1 MIRTMLCTEEYY
13 TRHQLDRAA
22 IGAVLDNE
30 HDLLWLDLEAPTAEE
45 LQLIGEEFAFHELAV
60 EDASRPHQRPKIDRY
75 DNFYFLVF
83 YDLDYD
89 GSTERIEPHELDV
102 FFGKNY
108 LITVHNAP
116 IDEIDE
122 VATRLGRNMV
132 AIERGVGT
140 LLYSLLDTIVDHYFP
155 VVEQLGG
162 NIEALERNIITTRDP
177 RGRERLQEEIFV
189 LRRQLLDLRQLLVP
203 ERDVLTALVR
213 RDLPI
218 VSKKAAA
225 YFQDV
230 HDHLL
235 RATDTV
241 DVYRDLVTGALE
253 SYHATNSNGLNQTMR
268 ILTATS
274 IILMSVTFIAGVY
287 GMNFNPEVSPFNM
300 PELNTRYGYVA
311 SLLLMAVVAGALA
324 WFFRRKG
331 YL

>member
-1 MIRTMLCTEEYY
+1 
-13 TRHQLDRAA
+13 
-22 IGAVLDNE
+22 
-30 HDLLWLDLEAPTAEE
+30 
-45 LQLIGEEFAFHELAV
+45 
-60 EDASRPHQRPKIDRY
+60 
-75 DNFYFLVF
+75 
-83 YDLDYD
+83 
-89 GSTERIEPHELDV
+89 
-102 FFGKNY
+102 

-116 IDEIDE
+116 IDEIDA

-140 LLYSLLDTIVDHYFP
+140 LLYSLLDIVGDHYFP
-155 VVEQLGG
+155 VVERLGG
-162 NIEALERNIITTRDP
+162 NIEALERRIITIHDP

-189 LRRQLLDLRQLLVP
+189 LRRQLLDLRRLLVP

-268 ILTATS
+268 VLTAAS
-274 IILMSVTFIAGVY
+274 IILMSVTFIAGV
-287 GMNFNPEVSPFNM
+287 
-300 PELNTRYGYVA
+300 YGYVA

>member
-1 MIRTMLCTEEYY
+1 M
-13 TRHQLDRAA
+13 
-22 IGAVLDNE
+22 
-30 HDLLWLDLEAPTAEE
+30 
-45 LQLIGEEFAFHELAV
+45 
-60 EDASRPHQRPKIDRY
+60 
-75 DNFYFLVF
+75 
-83 YDLDYD
+83 
-89 GSTERIEPHELDV
+89 
-102 FFGKNY
+102 
-108 LITVHNAP
+108 ITVHNAP
-116 IDEIDE
+116 IEEIDE
-122 VATRLGRNMV
+122 VTTRLGRNMV

-140 LLYSLLDTIVDHYFP
+140 LLYSLLDTIGGHYFP
-155 VVEQLGG
+155 VVERLGG
-162 NIEALERNIITTRDP
+162 NIEALERRIITIHDPRSTIHDP

-189 LRRQLLDLRQLLVP
+189 LRRQLLDLRRLLVP

-235 RATDTV
+235 RATDRV

-268 ILTATS
+268 VLTAAS